1 MRNPRHD
8 DILRIL
14 QARKRVTVGELT
26 SRLSVSEVTVRKDL
40 ALLEDMGLLTR
51 TRGGATLAEDR
62 EHRQALVVRRGENV
76 AGKARIAAAAADLI
90 AEGETVY
97 IDSGS
102 TCALLARKLT
112 DRTLRVVTNSIDA
125 ITTLADAPSVALFS
139 VGGSYRKEAGSF
151 IGPLAVAALESMQID
166 MAFLGTSGFSKSG
179 VFSSQNTI
187 ESELKTQVIRRAG
200 RIVMVVDKTKFG
212 RTAFAVFAGADEVD
226 LVVTD
231 AEVGE
236 LPELDALDVEVLYAG
251 VSGSGLDPTHPVT
264 GEPSE
269 QGGY

>member
-8 DILRIL
+8 DILRML
-14 QARKRVTVGELT
+14 QARKRVSVAELT

-51 TRGGATLAEDR
+51 TRGGAALAEDR
-62 EHRQALVVRRGENV
+62 EHRQSLVARRRENV
-76 AGKARIAAAAADLI
+76 DGKAIIAAAAARLVE
-90 AEGETVY
+90 EGETIY

-102 TCALLARKLT
+102 TCARLAENLA

-125 ITTLADAPSVALFS
+125 VTTLADAPSVALFS

-151 IGPLAVAALESMQID
+151 IGPLAVSALEGMHFGT
-166 MAFLGTSGFSKSG
+166 AFLGTSGFSTDG

-187 ESELKTQVIRRAG
+187 ESELKKQVIRRAG
-200 RIVMVVDKTKFG
+200 RTVIVVDHTKFG
-212 RTAFAVFAGADEVD
+212 RTAFAVFARADEVD

-231 AEVGE
+231 TTFGE
-236 LPELDALDVEVLYAG
+236 LPDLDALGVEVLYAG
-251 VSGSGLDPTHPVT
+251 VSSG
-264 GEPSE
+264 
-269 QGGY
+269 QGDF